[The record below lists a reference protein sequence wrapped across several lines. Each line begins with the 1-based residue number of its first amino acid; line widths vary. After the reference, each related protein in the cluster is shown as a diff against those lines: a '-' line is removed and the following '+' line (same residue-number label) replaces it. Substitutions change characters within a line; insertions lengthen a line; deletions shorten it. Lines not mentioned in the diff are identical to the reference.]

1 MRVVL
6 VGLCLPERMT
16 RLLLPRGGLSH
27 SAPRRHSELDSESG
41 AAKLLGCRPLRYRIK
56 SGMTDFLGR
65 CPVLSFWAWFRI
77 CCYKVAWLPPIEIPD
92 QVRYDGFFGG
102 ADSCRHSELDSESG
116 ATKLLGCRPVRYRI
130 KSGMTDFL
138 GAVVPPRGHSELDSE
153 SGVAKLLGCRPVRYR
168 IKSGMKVL

>member
-56 SGMTDFLGR
+56 SGMTDFLGALTR
-65 CPVLSFWAWFRI
+65 AVILNLIQNLVL
-77 CCYKVAWLPPIEIPD
+77 
-92 QVRYDGFFGG
+92 Q
-102 ADSCRHSELDSESG
+102 SCL
-116 ATKLLGCRPVRYRI
+116 A
-130 KSGMTDFL
+130 
-138 GAVVPPRGHSELDSE
+138 A
-153 SGVAKLLGCRPVRYR
+153 AQ
-168 IKSGMKVL
+168 